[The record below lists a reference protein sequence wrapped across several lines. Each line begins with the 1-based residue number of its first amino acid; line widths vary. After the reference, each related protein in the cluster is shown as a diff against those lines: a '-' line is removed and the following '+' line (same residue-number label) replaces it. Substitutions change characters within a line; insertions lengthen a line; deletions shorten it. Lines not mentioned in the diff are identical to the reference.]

1 VSIRVGVL
9 MTVAFGIGLA
19 TTWSGTASAAL
30 PGQGDRVIVARTVG
44 AGDTDLYAIRAG
56 GATRR
61 LTDTPGVSEAPG
73 SLSPD
78 GSRVTYAVLQ
88 PSAQRGIWVVRVDGT
103 GRRRVYPTTSVVHN
117 PTWSADGRSISFV
130 LRASGSSIASV
141 KPDGTGVQ
149 IITSF
154 TGMGLY
160 PTTLVRAGDGRMV
173 FTGAAWFGDDVY
185 ATTGDAASAQQLT
198 DGPPDNTAGDTR
210 ADARRICFTSDRGGS
225 VQVWTMRVDG
235 TNPRQITDLTGVGA
249 HCRYTDD
256 GRIFF
261 ERSTG
266 PGGSLEVYLIRAD
279 GTGVRRL
286 TDNAVD
292 DTIGYADP
300 V

>member
-1 VSIRVGVL
+1 VSIRVGVV
-9 MTVAFGIGLA
+9 MTLPLGVGLS
-19 TTWSGTASAAL
+19 TTWWGTASAAL

-88 PSAQRGIWVVRVDGT
+88 PSAQRGIWVVRIDGT

-130 LRASGSSIASV
+130 LRASGSSIVSV
-141 KPDGTGVQ
+141 KPDGTGIQ
-149 IITSF
+149 TITSF

-160 PTTLVRAGDGRMV
+160 PRTLVRARDGRLV
-173 FTGAAWFGDDVY
+173 FTGAAWTGDDIF
-185 ATTGDAASAQQLT
+185 ATTGDAASSQQLT
-198 DGPPDNTAGDTR
+198 DGKPDNTAGDTR
-210 ADARRICFTSDRGGS
+210 ADARRICFTSDRGGA
-225 VQVWTMRVDG
+225 VQVWTMRTDG
-235 TNPRQITDLTGVGA
+235 TNARQVTDLAGVGA
-249 HCRYTDD
+249 HCRYSAD

-261 ERSTG
+261 ERATG
-266 PGGSLEVYLIRAD
+266 AGGTLDIYVVGAD
-279 GTGVRRL
+279 GTGARRL